1 MKSCPR
7 GSSGLPRGVSALGAA
22 RSARL
27 PPCPVAHNARRPSGV
42 AVAPDAIVEVDEV
55 VGGEGAVGPGVVG
68 ILAYAH
74 SDGDVR
80 NIPTQRDLGFYSMI
94 LSGSAF

>member
-1 MKSCPR
+1 MVPPVPPAFLLVQS
-7 GSSGLPRGVSALGAA
+7 LIMLDAA
-22 RSARL
+22 
-27 PPCPVAHNARRPSGV
+27 RPSGV
-42 AVAPDAIVEVDEV
+42 SVAPDAIVEVDEV

-74 SDGDVR
+74 SDGDGDVR
-80 NIPTQRDLGFYSMI
+80 NIPTQRDLGFCSMI